1 MTYLE
6 LIAMWNEEFD
16 EQWCDIEEERKI
28 EFAFAEG
35 RRTGFIEIAKIAEKL
50 SESEQLP

>member
-1 MTYLE
+1 M
-6 LIAMWNEEFD
+6 NSG
-16 EQWCDIEEERKI
+16 DIEEEKKV

-50 SESEQLP
+50 SESEQ

>member
-1 MTYLE
+1 MKYRE
-6 LIAMWNEEFD
+6 LVAMWNEEFD
-16 EQWCDIEEERKI
+16 EQWCDIEEEKKV

-50 SESEQLP
+50 SESEQ